1 MGLFGNYENSGVGI
15 AKDAPKKKP
24 FFRFWELTGRKF
36 WKLIELNMLLMTLAL
51 PMIGAAAALYFL
63 IGSNPA
69 LAFGIA
75 GALALLSAVLLGPY
89 LAGCTKIL
97 RNFTL
102 EKPQFLFDT
111 FKKTFRSCFKQA
123 CVMGLLD
130 VLIGLSLSAGLYVYP
145 LMIEGAKEAGAS
157 PTMYYVLLV
166 ASFSVG
172 IAVLLMSFYAYLM
185 IVSTDLSM
193 KNILKNS
200 LALSCIALKQN
211 LITLVIAALVLGA
224 FILLSI
230 FFPYIMA
237 FVWPFMPL
245 SFVGFVIVFNCY
257 PIIQKYVINPYYAQ
271 RGEVNPEMLH
281 GQSQGENVFEDQGG
295 KEKPVEAKK
304 QSKGKGKVIS

>member
-1 MGLFGNYENSGVGI
+1 MGLFGNYETSGVGI

-36 WKLIELNMLLMTLAL
+36 WKLIELNMLLMTITL
-51 PMIGAAAALYFL
+51 PLIGAAAALYFL

-75 GALALLSAVLLGPY
+75 SVLVLLTAVLIGPY
-89 LAGCTKIL
+89 LAGCAKIL

-102 EKPQFLFDT
+102 EKPLFLFDT

-130 VLIGLSLSAGLYVYP
+130 VLVAISLAAGLYVYP
-145 LMIEGAKEAGAS
+145 MMIAGAKEAGAS
-157 PTMYYVLLV
+157 PTMYYVLFV
-166 ASFSVG
+166 ASFSVA

-185 IVSTDLSM
+185 VVSTDLSM
-193 KNILKNS
+193 KNILKNA

-211 LITLVIAALVLGA
+211 LITLLITVGVLGA

-257 PIIQKYVINPYYAQ
+257 PVIQKYVINPYYAQ